1 VIEDNEQSAQWQS
14 QHGEARKVS
23 IIQLWSLRQ
32 TYVSGINAQRSNI
45 RSLHSLNHT
54 LVFSSIA
61 DDEDDKSSSL
71 HIQRQG
77 SRQRKGGR
85 TGDND
90 DISTTAISRSSRTSC
105 LSHRTALIVS
115 LVNDSTA
122 GKDDSAGQ
130 NFVLRNPVLQSLK
143 ARQRNYS
150 HHFLYRRLGPHRLW
164 DPFRRGEGFSDDYSG
179 AVDILIDELG
189 GNVGIPAS
197 LGRELQ
203 DRIVSAVPWGR

>member
-14 QHGEARKVS
+14 QHGEAGKVS
-23 IIQLWSLRQ
+23 IIQLWPLRQ
-32 TYVSGINAQRSNI
+32 TYVSGINAQRSDI

-115 LVNDSTA
+115 FVNDSTA
-122 GKDDSAGQ
+122 IQFCSLSKRDRDTIATTSCTGGLGLTDSGTHSD
-130 NFVLRNPVLQSLK
+130 VDRVSLTTTA
-143 ARQRNYS
+143 ARS
-150 HHFLYRRLGPHRLW
+150 TFLSMNSEAMSVYRRAW
-164 DPFRRGEGFSDDYSG
+164 VESY
-179 AVDILIDELG
+179 
-189 GNVGIPAS
+189 
-197 LGRELQ
+197 
-203 DRIVSAVPWGR
+203 RIE